1 MDILTRIIE
10 KRLADI
16 ESLGLDFG
24 LSLPEARKRPLHTF
38 LKTKGVIL
46 EVKRASPSKG
56 DISPKLDAYQT
67 ALSYARSGAAAISC
81 LTENNFFKGSL
92 SDLVNVCRAI
102 DDYTSDDYDSSGT
115 VPAVLRKDFLLFP
128 EEVEIS
134 YKAGADAVLLIARIL
149 PKETLL
155 KMAEEVARFGMSALI
170 EIRSEEDLKKLAY
183 VFGHKDFMAIA
194 TSNGSCD
201 NFVCGVNSRD
211 LATFK
216 IDLLRPCM
224 MFQKILKIMGDNAR
238 IIFESGVTNYECA
251 AAVSSMDFTGLLLGE
266 AAAKNPEL
274 RKGLVDS
281 FVSAKATRNA
291 EFWKKYAESYYVEL
305 VSAPQQIQKQAFFK
319 ICGLTRIEDALE
331 AERLGAKFLGF
342 IFADAFSRSIT
353 RDNRLE
359 KLRPELDKLQAKK
372 IAVIVDLDSPE
383 SKIAVQL
390 VKDGG
395 FDALQFHKIQYEKV
409 DKSLLELPHYF
420 VAGNLDDYEALVSK
434 GEMRVL
440 LDSKEIV
447 LGKAVSSTKIDTS
460 NIVDS
465 VNKSTKLSSKS
476 DIKTTYEIK
485 WIAGGITPENVSDVI
500 NHFSPELI
508 DVSGGVETDDSIGIK
523 DVNKMRQLASYI
535 NYQCNNDNRSTK

>member
-56 DISPKLDAYQT
+56 DISLELDAYQT
-67 ALSYARSGAAAISC
+67 AFSYARAGAAAISC
-81 LTENNFFKGSL
+81 LTEGNYFKGSL

-102 DDYTSDDYDSSGT
+102 DDYASDDYDSSGN

-170 EIRSEEDLKKLAY
+170 EIRSEEDLEKLAY
-183 VFGHKDFMAIA
+183 VFGHKDFMEIA
-194 TSNGSCD
+194 TSNGSFD

-224 MFQKILKIMGDNAR
+224 MFQKIRKIMGDNAR
-238 IIFESGVTNYECA
+238 IVFESGVTNYECA
-251 AAVSSMDFTGLLLGE
+251 GAVSSMGFTGLLLGE

-281 FVSAKATRNA
+281 FMKAKETENA
-291 EFWKKYAESYYVEL
+291 RFWMQYTK
-305 VSAPQQIQKQAFFK
+305 IDMGFK
-319 ICGLTRIEDALE
+319 ICGLTRIEDALAADE
-331 AERLGAKFLGF
+331 LGAKFLGF
-342 IFADAFSRSIT
+342 IFADAFPRSVSR
-353 RDNRLE
+353 DERLE
-359 KLRPELDKLQAKK
+359 KLLPELGKLKTKK
-372 IAVIVDLDSPE
+372 VAVIVDLDSPE
-383 SKIAVQL
+383 SKKAIQL
-390 VKDGG
+390 VKDGI
-395 FDALQFHKIQYEKV
+395 FDLIQFHKIPYEKV
-409 DKSLLELPHYF
+409 DKKLLELPHYF
-420 VAGNLDDYEALVSK
+420 AVNSLEEYEKLVSK

-440 LDSKEIV
+440 LDSK
-447 LGKAVSSTKIDTS
+447 KIDR
-460 NIVDS
+460 
-465 VNKSTKLSSKS
+465 STIEDKAL
-476 DIKTTYEIK
+476 TYEIK
-485 WIAGGITPENVSDVI
+485 WIAGGITPDNVCEI
-500 NHFSPELI
+500 TKGISPELI
-508 DVSGGVETDDSIGIK
+508 DVSGGVEVENQIGIK
-523 DVNKMRQLASYI
+523 DVNKIKQLI
-535 NYQCNNDNRSTK
+535 FFDR

>member
-10 KRLADI
+10 KRRTDI

-24 LSLPEARKRPLHTF
+24 LSLPEARKRPLHPF

-56 DISPKLDAYQT
+56 DISPELDAYQT
-67 ALSYARSGAAAISC
+67 ALSYARAGAAAISC
-81 LTENNFFKGSL
+81 LTEGNFFKGSL
-92 SDLVNVCRAI
+92 YDLVNVCRAI
-102 DDYTSDDYDSSGT
+102 DDYASDDYDSSGT

-155 KMAEEVARFGMSALI
+155 KMAEEVVRLGMSALI
-170 EIRSEEDLKKLAY
+170 EIRSDEDLEKLSY
-183 VFGHKDFMAIA
+183 IFGHKDFKALTA
-194 TSNGSCD
+194 SNGFD

-224 MFQKILKIMGDNAR
+224 MFQKIRAIMGENSR
-238 IIFESGVTNYECA
+238 IVFESGVTNYECA
-251 AAVSSMDFTGLLLGE
+251 AAVSSMGFTGLLLGE

-331 AERLGAKFLGF
+331 AEKLGAKFLGF
-342 IFADAFSRSIT
+342 IFADAFPRSIT

-359 KLRPELDKLQAKK
+359 KLLPKLVKLQAKK

-390 VKDGG
+390 VKDGV

>member
-24 LSLPEARKRPLHTF
+24 VTLPEARKGPLHTF

-56 DISPKLDAYQT
+56 DISPELDAYQT

-81 LTENNFFKGSL
+81 LTEKNFFKGSL

-102 DDYTSDDYDSSGT
+102 DDYTSDDYDSTGT

-170 EIRSEEDLKKLAY
+170 EIRSEEDLEKLSF
-183 VFGHKDFMAIA
+183 VFGHKDFMEIA
-194 TSNGSCD
+194 TSNGSFD

-224 MFQKILKIMGDNAR
+224 MFQKIRKIMGDNAR
-238 IIFESGVTNYECA
+238 IVFESGVTNYECA
-251 AAVSSMDFTGLLLGE
+251 AAVSSMGFAGLLLGE

-281 FVSAKATRNA
+281 FMKAEETENA
-291 EFWKKYAESYYVEL
+291 RFWMQYTK
-305 VSAPQQIQKQAFFK
+305 IDMGFK
-319 ICGLTRIEDALE
+319 ICGLTRIEDALAADE
-331 AERLGAKFLGF
+331 LGAKFLGF
-342 IFADAFSRSIT
+342 IFADAFPRSVSR
-353 RDNRLE
+353 DGRLE
-359 KLRPELDKLQAKK
+359 KLLPELGKLKAKTV
-372 IAVIVDLDSPE
+372 AVIVDLDSPE
-383 SKIAVQL
+383 SKKAIQL
-390 VKDGG
+390 VKDGI
-395 FDALQFHKIQYEKV
+395 FDLIQFHKIPYKKV
-409 DKSLLELPHYF
+409 DKELLELPHYF
-420 VAGNLDDYEALVSK
+420 AVNSLEEYEKLVSK

-440 LDSKEIV
+440 LDSK
-447 LGKAVSSTKIDTS
+447 KIDR
-460 NIVDS
+460 
-465 VNKSTKLSSKS
+465 SKIT
-476 DIKTTYEIK
+476 DKTLTYEIK
-485 WIAGGITPENVSDVI
+485 WIAGGITPDNVCEI
-500 NHFSPELI
+500 TKGLSPELI
-508 DVSGGVETDDSIGIK
+508 DISGGVEVENQIGIK
-523 DVNKMRQLASYI
+523 DVNKIKQLI
-535 NYQCNNDNRSTK
+535 FFDR

>member
-10 KRLADI
+10 KRRTDI

-24 LSLPEARKRPLHTF
+24 LSLQEARKRPLHTF

-56 DISPKLDAYQT
+56 DISPELDAYQT

-81 LTENNFFKGSL
+81 LTEKNFFKGSL

-102 DDYTSDDYDSSGT
+102 DDYASDDYDSSGN

-170 EIRSEEDLKKLAY
+170 EIRSEEDLEKLAY
-183 VFGHKDFMAIA
+183 VFGHKDFMEIA
-194 TSNGSCD
+194 TSNGSFD

-224 MFQKILKIMGDNAR
+224 MFQKIRKIMGDNVR

-251 AAVSSMDFTGLLLGE
+251 GAVSSMGFAGLLLGE

-281 FVSAKATRNA
+281 FMKAKKTKNA
-291 EFWKKYAESYYVEL
+291 DFWMDYANEDEH
-305 VSAPQQIQKQAFFK
+305 QKEISNTGKSFK
-319 ICGLTRIEDALE
+319 ICGLTRIEDALAADE
-331 AERLGAKFLGF
+331 LGAKFLGF
-342 IFADAFSRSIT
+342 IFADAFPRSVSR
-353 RDNRLE
+353 DGRLE
-359 KLRPELDKLQAKK
+359 KLLPELGKLKAKK
-372 IAVIVDLDSPE
+372 VAVIVDLDSPE
-383 SKIAVQL
+383 SKKAIQL
-390 VKDGG
+390 VKDGI
-395 FDALQFHKIQYEKV
+395 FDLIQFHKIPYEKV
-409 DKSLLELPHYF
+409 DKELLELPHYF
-420 VAGNLDDYEALVSK
+420 AVNNLEEYEKLVSK

-440 LDSKEIV
+440 LDSK
-447 LGKAVSSTKIDTS
+447 KIDR
-460 NIVDS
+460 
-465 VNKSTKLSSKS
+465 STIEDNAL
-476 DIKTTYEIK
+476 TYDIK
-485 WIAGGITPENVSDVI
+485 WIAGGITPDNVCEI
-500 NHFSPELI
+500 TKGLSPELI
-508 DVSGGVETDDSIGIK
+508 DVSGGVEVENQICIK
-523 DVNKMRQLASYI
+523 DVNKIKQLI
-535 NYQCNNDNRSTK
+535 FFDR